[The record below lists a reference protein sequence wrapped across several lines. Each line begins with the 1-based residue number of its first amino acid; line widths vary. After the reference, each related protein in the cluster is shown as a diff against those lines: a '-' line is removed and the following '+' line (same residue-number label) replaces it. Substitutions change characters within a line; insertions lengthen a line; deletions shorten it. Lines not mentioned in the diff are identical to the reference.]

1 MNGMLNLIKKAA
13 ADAVEASS
21 PVGVFY
27 GTIKKASPL
36 EVEVDQ
42 RFLLSEDFLELT
54 DATKELKFQWG
65 AEEYIIREKL
75 KENDRVVLVRI
86 QGGQKYII
94 LDRVRD
100 A

>member
-1 MNGMLNLIKKAA
+1 MSMLSLIKQAA

-21 PVGVFY
+21 PVGIFY
-27 GTIKKASPL
+27 GTIKNAAPL

-42 RFLLSEDFLELT
+42 RFLLTQEFLEMT
-54 DATKELKFQWG
+54 EATRELKVPLG
-65 AEEYIIREKL
+65 SGEYVLRPKL
-75 KENDRVVLVRI
+75 QAGDRVILMRI
-86 QGGQKYII
+86 QGGQKYVV